1 MAKPNYQY
9 EKRQKDLAKQR
20 KKQEKEQEKAL
31 RKAGKVGAP
40 SADGGSEPEGAS
52 AGEDSSTPSTD
63 QASI

>member
-31 RKAGKVGAP
+31 RKATKVSGTETEGGEAISVAAP
-40 SADGGSEPEGAS
+40 DAESAQ
-52 AGEDSSTPSTD
+52 DSVE
-63 QASI
+63 

>member
-31 RKAGKVGAP
+31 RKANKGTPA
-40 SADGGSEPEGAS
+40 SADTAEAGDGAAPAADTAQES
-52 AGEDSSTPSTD
+52 PA
-63 QASI
+63 

>member
-31 RKAGKVGAP
+31 RKAGKTGTTPADNADVGDASLAP
-40 SADGGSEPEGAS
+40 ATDSAQEAPA
-52 AGEDSSTPSTD
+52 
-63 QASI
+63 